1 MNDATVG
8 TVAPAKCV
16 VWDLD
21 DTLWTGTLL
30 EDPEVTLQ
38 PEVVTIVETLDRR
51 GILQSIASRNDHDPA
66 WQQVEAFGLAEYFL
80 VPQINWGTKSDSVR
94 SIAEALNI
102 ATDTVIF
109 IDDRPVERA
118 EVGAALPDVECLDGA
133 SPEALL
139 DHPRLIRTHV
149 TDEARQRRA
158 MYRESAQRQQA
169 EERFDGQ
176 RRSFL
181 ASLDMHLVIAPA
193 REDDLDRAH
202 ELVLRTNQLNATGA
216 VYSVDELRSFIASPD
231 HRLLL
236 CRLEDRFGSHG
247 TVGLALVEVT
257 DTTWN
262 LRLFLMSCRVLPYG
276 VGAVFLAEIQR
287 LARDRDRPLLV
298 DFRPAERNRP
308 MHITLTFAGFT
319 KASEDEDGTWRL
331 VNDAP
336 AIPDPPDYLQ
346 LEVLD

>member
-8 TVAPAKCV
+8 TVTPAKCV

-21 DTLWTGTLL
+21 DTLWDGTIT
-30 EDPEVTLQ
+30 EDPEVTLR
-38 PEVVTIVETLDRR
+38 PGVVTIVETLDRR

-66 WQQVEAFGLAEYFL
+66 WQQVEAFGLSEYFL
-80 VPQINWGTKSDSVR
+80 TPRINWGAKSE
-94 SIAEALNI
+94 SIRAISETLGI
-102 ATDTVIF
+102 ATDAVIF

-118 EVGAALPDVECLDGA
+118 EVASALPDVECLDGA
-133 SPEALL
+133 TPGALL
-139 DHPRLIRTHV
+139 DHPRLVRSHV
-149 TDEARQRRA
+149 TDDARRRRA
-158 MYRESAQRQQA
+158 MYRENAVRQQE
-169 EERFDGQ
+169 EERFDGP
-176 RRSFL
+176 RHDFL

-193 REDDLDRAH
+193 REEDLDRAH
-202 ELVLRTNQLNATGA
+202 ELLLRTNQLNATGA
-216 VYSVDELRSFIASPD
+216 VYSPDELQTFIDSPD

-247 TVGLALVEVT
+247 KVGLALVEVT

-276 VGAVFLAEIQR
+276 VGAVFLAEVQR
-287 LARDRDRPLLV
+287 LARDHHRPLLV
-298 DFRPAERNRP
+298 DFRPTERNRP

-319 KASEDEDGTWRL
+319 KASEDENGRWRL

-336 AIPDPPDYLQ
+336 TIPDPPDYLQ